1 MSTPP
6 EPAPL
11 IASGGFLLGVRTAF
25 TSVFG
30 FVIAFTYIGF
40 GALCHDY
47 GLSMGWAMLSTALQ
61 WAGPAQVLLVTGMG
75 PGTALFETAVAV
87 SLSSVRLFP
96 ILVALI
102 PVVRQETT
110 RVWQLLIP
118 VHFMAISVWIE
129 SMRAAPKLARGQRL
143 PFCNGVGLTLLSI
156 GVVFTAVGYSI
167 QALLPAVFAAG
178 AMFMTPISFLVSAT
192 RNARL
197 LLDKLALGLGIVIGP
212 ALAFSKVD
220 FDLLWT
226 GIIAGTLAYG
236 VHRAQRRWK
245 AAS

>member
-1 MSTPP
+1 MSAPP

-11 IASGGFLLGVRTAF
+11 VASGGFLLGVRTAF

-96 ILVALI
+96 IVVALI
-102 PVVRQETT
+102 PVVRQEST

-156 GVVFTAVGYSI
+156 GVVFTVVGYSI

-178 AMFMTPISFLVSAT
+178 AMFMTPISFLVSAA

-197 LLDKLALGLGIVIGP
+197 LLDKFALGLGIVIGT